1 MNFSA
6 LSQPLLIIA
15 AALAGLGLGRV
26 TVLGAIAGHL
36 IEPALIALLYFVFLS
51 VDGGQLRAAFRNVR
65 FTTAAAAVNFLWT
78 PVFAYVLGCLF
89 FRESIDMQIGLM
101 MLLVTPCT
109 DWYLVF
115 TALARGNAALGA
127 SILPLN
133 LALQVLLLPAYLTV
147 FYGDTMEVAGSSLL
161 LSIALVLALPL
172 GLSSLTKIWARGRR
186 GADRPSP
193 HRCCRHVRR
202 GGSSLFR
209 ASDSAC
215 GDAPRHA
222 AFLLRQLCSRWA
234 HRQAARLCGQRSD
247 SAHIYHARA
256 QLSAG
261 SCVCRSGIPRPP
273 AHRPRPHHRPPDRAP
288 CAHPNRAGAAAAG
301 KRMKEYMDL
310 PCGVGADG
318 IRRAAHE

>member
-147 FYGDTMEVAGSSLL
+147 FYGDTMEAAGRSLL

-186 GADRPSP
+186 GADCVGWLRA
-193 HRCCRHVRR
+193 R
-202 GGSSLFR
+202 GDTAQIVLLLIAVAAMFAAEG
-209 ASDSAC
+209 
-215 GDAPRHA
+215 A
-222 AFLLRQLCSRWA
+222 AFF
-234 HRQAARLCGQRSD
+234 
-247 SAHIYHARA
+247 
-256 QLSAG
+256 
-261 SCVCRSGIPRPP
+261 
-273 AHRPRPHHRPPDRAP
+273 
-288 CAHPNRAGAAAAG
+288 AHPILLAEMLLVMLLFFSVNYVLVGRIGRRLGFADRDRTALIFTTLARNSPLALAFAAAAFPG
-301 KRMKEYMDL
+301 RLLIVLALIIGPLIEL
-310 PCGVGADG
+310 PALTLIAQVL
-318 IRRAAHE
+318 RRRENG